1 MGIRAHIQTKHE
13 IEYGNHSYF
22 NWCKP
27 DIYDWL
33 YENGVDVYCGE
44 EGADSDDWEIEK
56 SSLREIPEDAYADIR
71 GASGEEITEED
82 LRRFVSELKRAPTG
96 EYAYVSWF

>member
-1 MGIRAHIQTKHE
+1 MGFRAHIQTKHE
-13 IEYGNHSYF
+13 IEYGDSSYF

-27 DIYDWL
+27 VIYDWL
-33 YENGVDVYCGE
+33 YENGVDVYAGE
-44 EGADSDDWEIEK
+44 DGADSDEWEIEK

-71 GASGEEITEED
+71 SDYVEITAED

-96 EYAYVSWF
+96 KYAYVSWF